1 MTIINKLTEILH
13 FTLHHLCI
21 LLAIHA
27 IMPSYL
33 ESANEAIAASTAN
46 GLADIYSGRT
56 TTDGFSKHV
65 VTKGNAALQ
74 ATQDIFCTA
83 SRDVDAATLL
93 EDAKGVMMDP
103 KATRTALKSALK
115 SIETVQAFLLSSSKS
130 LVTSAK
136 VLAPMSAMLP
146 YHQEVERERV
156 AEAKEEAKKAST
168 KRTTK
173 QPEQM
178 LLENYLESRV
188 EDSSKNEWQRVSC
201 PPCV

>member
-56 TTDGFSKHV
+56 TKDGFSKHL

-146 YHQEVERERV
+146 YHQ
-156 AEAKEEAKKAST
+156 
-168 KRTTK
+168 
-173 QPEQM
+173 
-178 LLENYLESRV
+178 
-188 EDSSKNEWQRVSC
+188 
-201 PPCV
+201 

>member
-56 TTDGFSKHV
+56 TKDGVSKHV

-103 KATRTALKSALK
+103 KATRTDLKSALK

>member
-13 FTLHHLCI
+13 FTLQHLCI
-21 LLAIHA
+21 LLAILA

-56 TTDGFSKHV
+56 TKDGVSKHV

-103 KATRTALKSALK
+103 KATRTDLKSALK

-188 EDSSKNEWQRVSC
+188 EDSSKNDWQRVSC

>member
-13 FTLHHLCI
+13 FTLQHLCI
-21 LLAIHA
+21 LLAILA

-56 TTDGFSKHV
+56 TKDGVSKHV

-103 KATRTALKSALK
+103 KATRTDLKSALK

-136 VLAPMSAMLP
+136 SLRQCQPC
-146 YHQEVERERV
+146 YHITKKWRERG
-156 AEAKEEAKKAST
+156 SPRQR
-168 KRTTK
+168 KRPRK
-173 QPEQM
+173 LVRRE
-178 LLENYLESRV
+178 LRSNLNR
-188 EDSSKNEWQRVSC
+188 C
-201 PPCV
+201 C